1 MVPAKTQ
8 VFPIVFH
15 VDTSKA
21 WCSAMYSVI
30 ETLLKNFSP
39 LWWHCHKYTCDKV
52 QISNYKQFTE
62 KDIIKSSLC
71 VMIILN

>member
-1 MVPAKTQ
+1 M
-8 VFPIVFH
+8 
-15 VDTSKA
+15 
-21 WCSAMYSVI
+21 
-30 ETLLKNFSP
+30 TLILTE
-39 LWWHCHKYTCDKV
+39 CYICDKV